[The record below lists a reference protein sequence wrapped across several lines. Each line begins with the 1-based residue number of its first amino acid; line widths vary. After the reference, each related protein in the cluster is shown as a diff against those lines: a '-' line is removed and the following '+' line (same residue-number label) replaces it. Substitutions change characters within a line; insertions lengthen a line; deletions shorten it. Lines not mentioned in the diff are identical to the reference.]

1 MRRDVP
7 GQSGTGRTAV
17 PAQKKFLVPPSL
29 CPGTKTNSL
38 SWDKRRDKS
47 SSKNPGTNSYVLE
60 QKMSKKPK
68 IFLKN
73 SIFFFNFFTLFS
85 LLYRGCPGIVRDG
98 LSKSRPG
105 PYRGKISKPCP
116 LPGFDWLYRQQRISK
131 NRFQKQ
137 IKKNQISDNNKY

>member
-116 LPGFDWLYRQQRISK
+116 LPGLTGCTGNNGFQKTDFK
-131 NRFQKQ
+131 NRL
-137 IKKNQISDNNKY
+137 KKNQISDNNKY